1 MTAKTVEVEI
11 AGAVSWRRG
20 LAAFGI
26 ALLVVI
32 AIGAGFAV
40 GYQQAF
46 ASRVIPGVTVDGVS
60 IGGMD
65 RAAAEGHLRA
75 ALPDPGSGSLVLRS
89 STGDASV
96 PFSKLGRAYDYGA
109 ILDVALGVGHG
120 ADLPSMVAEDL
131 RALVRGEPVT
141 PQLTYDHAAL
151 DAAVAGVAGT
161 HDAGATNAS
170 VSLDPSGNFVLR
182 QAARGLTVNRQAAV
196 TAAGVAL
203 LAPAASV
210 ITITLETSQV
220 APTVTT
226 EQAAAAL
233 QAANAMTD
241 QPLTLTVSTDPKFSQ
256 TIDPAT
262 LRTWIAFGTVPPAP
276 APASPAPAVS
286 ASSPAAASPAS
297 TSPAPS
303 GAAASA
309 ASSPQGSQAP
319 SGSPAS
325 VPSALEAPASAG
337 PPVASSSPAASPA
350 TAAYGP
356 WVGTPAARAAIA
368 ALAPKV
374 DRAAADATFLIGDG
388 SVIGV
393 LSSHDGTQLDVDGS
407 LNAISLALSARAQG
421 AATGG
426 ALLAVTSVAP
436 KVSTAEARKTAPLM
450 KLVGSWTTH
459 FIPGIG
465 NYNGKNISIPAA
477 HIDGYVVAPGA
488 WFDFWKV
495 VGVPTF
501 AEGYGMG
508 GAIINGHTEETG
520 AIAGGICSTS
530 TTLFNAALRAGY
542 QIGDRANHYYYISRY
557 PVGLDATVAMGT
569 GWEQDMTWRN
579 DTPYPV
585 LIHAINGYGTV
596 TFQLYSVD
604 PQRTVT
610 LTAPIVKNYTYATT
624 KYEKVTTLK
633 PGQVNQVEYAS
644 NGFDSWVTRVV
655 RDAGGS
661 IIHQETYYSHY
672 ATVNALIEVGVASL
686 PSPSPTPTPHSPSP
700 SPSPS
705 ATPAH

>member
-1 MTAKTVEVEI
+1 MTAKTVEVGV

-32 AIGAGFAV
+32 AIGAGFAL

-46 ASRVIPGVTVDGVS
+46 ADRVIPGVTVDGVS
-60 IGGMD
+60 VGGMD
-65 RAAAEGHLRA
+65 RAAAASRLRA

-89 STGDASV
+89 STGDTSV

-120 ADLPSMVAEDL
+120 ADLPSMIAEDL

-141 PQLTYDHAAL
+141 PQLTYDHPAL
-151 DAAVAGVAGT
+151 EAAVAGVAGT

-170 VSLDPSGNFVLR
+170 VSLDQSGNFVLR
-182 QAARGLTVNRQAAV
+182 PAARGVAVNRQAAV
-196 TAAGVAL
+196 TAAGVDL
-203 LAPAASV
+203 LAPGASV
-210 ITITLETSQV
+210 ITVTLQTSQV

-241 QPLTLTVSTDPKFSQ
+241 QPLTLTVSTDPKFTQ
-256 TIDPAT
+256 TITPAT
-262 LRTWIAFGTVPPAP
+262 LRTWIVFGLVPPS
-276 APASPAPAVS
+276 PASPAPAGS
-286 ASSPAAASPAS
+286 ATSPAVAPGAS

-303 GAAASA
+303 AAPASA
-309 ASSPQGSQAP
+309 APAAAASPQGSQ
-319 SGSPAS
+319 SPAGS
-325 VPSALEAPASAG
+325 TPASPAAPASTSQG
-337 PPVASSSPAASPA
+337 LPVAPVAPAASPA
-350 TAAYGP
+350 AAAYGP
-356 WVGTPAARAAIA
+356 WVGTPAARTAIA

-374 DRAAADATFLIGDG
+374 DRAPADATFLIGDG

-407 LNAISLALSARAQG
+407 LNAVSLALAARAQG
-421 AATGG
+421 VATAG
-426 ALLAVTSVAP
+426 AVLAVTSVAP
-436 KVSTAEARKTAPLM
+436 KVSTEEARKTAPLM

-465 NYNGKNISIPAA
+465 NYNGKNISIPASR
-477 HIDGYVVAPGA
+477 IDGYVVAPGA

-579 DTPYPV
+579 DTAYPV

-596 TFQLYSVD
+596 TFQLFSVD

-610 LTAPIVKNYTYATT
+610 LSTPIVKNYTYATT
-624 KYEKVTTLK
+624 NYAKVTTLK

-655 RDAGGS
+655 RDAAGA
-661 IIHQETYYSHY
+661 IVHQETYYSHY

-686 PSPSPTPTPHSPSP
+686 PSPSPTPRSPAP

-705 ATPAH
+705 ASPAP

>member
-1 MTAKTVEVEI
+1 MTAETVEVGVARAI
-11 AGAVSWRRG
+11 SWRRG

-26 ALLVVI
+26 ALLVVV

-46 ASRVIPGVTVDGVS
+46 ANRVIPGVTVDGVS

-65 RAAAEGHLRA
+65 RATAERHLRA
-75 ALPDPGSGSLVLRS
+75 GLPDAGNGTLVLRS
-89 STGDASV
+89 PTGDTSV

-109 ILDVALGVGHG
+109 IVAAALGVGHG
-120 ADLPSMVAEDL
+120 ADLPSLVAEDV

-141 PQLTYDHAAL
+141 PQLTYDRAAL
-151 DAAVAGVAGT
+151 DAAVARVAGT
-161 HDAGATNAS
+161 HDEGATNAS
-170 VSLDPSGNFVLR
+170 VSLDPGGNFVLR
-182 QAARGLTVNRQAAV
+182 PAAQGIAVNRQAAV
-196 TAAGVAL
+196 SAADVAL
-203 LAPAASV
+203 LAPGASV
-210 ITITLETSQV
+210 VTVTLQTSQV

-226 EQAAAAL
+226 EQASAAL

-241 QPLTLTVSTDPKFSQ
+241 QPLTLTVSTDPKFTQ
-256 TIDPAT
+256 TITPAT
-262 LRTWIAFGTVPPAP
+262 LRTWIAFGAVPPAP
-276 APASPAPAVS
+276 APAVPPASPAAVAPAASTAAGASPAPSVVPGSPAPAPSGS
-286 ASSPAAASPAS
+286 ASSGTPASVSPAPVAPSPAS
-297 TSPAPS
+297 P
-303 GAAASA
+303 
-309 ASSPQGSQAP
+309 
-319 SGSPAS
+319 
-325 VPSALEAPASAG
+325 G
-337 PPVASSSPAASPA
+337 PPAASNAPGA
-350 TAAYGP
+350 SPVAVAYGP
-356 WVGTPAARAAIA
+356 WVGAPAARAAIA
-368 ALAPKV
+368 ALGPKV
-374 DRAAADATFLIGDG
+374 DRAPADATFLLGDG

-393 LSSHDGTQLDVDGS
+393 LSGRNGTQLDVDGS
-407 LNAISLALSARAQG
+407 LTAISLALAARAQG
-421 AATGG
+421 LPTGG

-436 KVSTAEARKTAPLM
+436 KVSTDEAKKAAPLM
-450 KLVGSWTTH
+450 KVVGSWTTH

-465 NYNGKNISIPAA
+465 NYNGKNISIPASF
-477 HIDGYVVAPGA
+477 IDGYVVAPGA

-579 DTPYPV
+579 DTAYPV

-596 TFQLYSVD
+596 TFQLFSVD
-604 PQRTVT
+604 PQRTVSLST
-610 LTAPIVKNYTYATT
+610 PIVKNYTYATT

-655 RDAGGS
+655 RDSSGA
-661 IIHQETYYSHY
+661 IVHQETYYSHY
-672 ATVNALIEVGVASL
+672 ATVNGLIEVGVASL
-686 PSPSPTPTPHSPSP
+686 PSPSPTPHAPSP
-700 SPSPS
+700 APSPS
-705 ATPAH
+705 ASPAP